1 MNSKNNF
8 SLNVNG
14 EGFSGPLDLLLS
26 LIDEQKLSLSELSL
40 SQVTEQYL
48 VYLDKMEEKKPEE
61 MADFLVVATR
71 LLLLK
76 SKQLLP
82 QFSLE
87 EDDGPSLEEQLRLY
101 KKFIEVAK
109 KLNKNWISGER
120 AIFRVEPTRKQT
132 EFCPPANLSISSLQQ
147 SIEKLLN
154 RIKPPK
160 PLPRTHVDK
169 AVLMKE
175 KINQIRNWLK
185 EKKSFS
191 LSQILNDSKNKTEVI
206 VTFLSLLELVKAKDL
221 LLKQD
226 NNFSDIL
233 VEKI

>member
-48 VYLDKMEEKKPEE
+48 VYLDKMEEKKPDE

-82 QFSLE
+82 QFSPE
-87 EDDGPSLEEQLRLY
+87 EDEGPSLEEQLRLY

-109 KLNKNWISGER
+109 KLNKNWLSGQR
-120 AIFRVEPTRKQT
+120 AVFRVEPPRQRT
-132 EFCPPANLSISSLQQ
+132 EFYPPENLSISSLQQ
-147 SIEKLLN
+147 SMDKLLN

-160 PLPRTHVDK
+160 PLPKTSIDK

-175 KINQIRNWLK
+175 KINQIRTWLK

-206 VTFLSLLELVKAKDL
+206 ITFLSLLELVKAKDL